1 MKPYHC
7 KVCGIELV
15 PREDVPP
22 ARAKSSE
29 RPSLEDRRLCLHHI
43 DYQKNIAIRVCPACH
58 VNLHNA
64 LKNHPYGINNVIRED
79 GRKKGPIS
87 PGRYPKKIIE

>member
-1 MKPYHC
+1 MSHYRC
-7 KVCGIELV
+7 KICGVALI
-15 PREDVPP
+15 PREGTPVSRDGSPDE
-22 ARAKSSE
+22 SGFE
-29 RPSLEDRRLCLHHI
+29 ERRLCLHHI

-58 VNLHNA
+58 VKLHNA

-87 PGRYPKKIIE
+87 PGRYPQKILE